1 MFYKKLLV
9 FFLISFGIFLNAGL
23 NAQSVERKYDS
34 GKKVYRLIPLR
45 NVDYEIV
52 NKVCRPWLD
61 KDGVLTHEKKRNSI
75 LVYAEPEIIVKIRK
89 FLDQT
94 ATPEYNIRIDID
106 KTGVQTDNTDRFEY
120 RYKRPQPIIKHK
132 DGKYYKYKDG
142 KYYKYK
148 KYNKYKKKDPRL
160 VLQSRRKTVNRNTS
174 QFIMTKS
181 GHPASLWVGKTIVDP
196 SWLRQV
202 IPMQTTTIGPN
213 SYTITT
219 DPPHMEDKMVDVG
232 VSMYV
237 LPRYIGNDL
246 IEVEVYP
253 EISRVVGKG
262 KSKAV
267 KVTNLVTKVVVKN
280 GARVYI
286 GGVIDQKREKYKNIF
301 GPDFFKRKDIGEIMN
316 MYIKATLLKPGESG
330 RRSPFPV
337 PRGRY

>member
-1 MFYKKLLV
+1 MVYRKLLALLLIV
-9 FFLISFGIFLNAGL
+9 FCVFINMGL
-23 NAQSVERKYDS
+23 NVQAAERKYDS

-52 NKVCRPWLD
+52 DKVCRPWLD

-120 RYKRPQPIIKHK
+120 RCKQPQPVV
-132 DGKYYKYKDG
+132 KYKDG

-148 KYNKYKKKDPRL
+148 KYKKYKSQKDPRL
-160 VLQSRRKTVNRNTS
+160 VLQSRRKTVSLNS
-174 QFIMTKS
+174 KQFIMTRS
-181 GHPASLWVGKTIVDP
+181 GYPASLWVGKTIVDP

-202 IPMQTTTIGPN
+202 IPLRRSTIGPN

-219 DPPHMEDKMVDVG
+219 DPPDMGDKMVDVG
-232 VSMYV
+232 MSLYV
-237 LPRYIGNDL
+237 LPRYLGNDL

-253 EISRVVGKG
+253 EISKVVGKG

-267 KVTNLVTKVVVKN
+267 KVTSLVTKVVVKN

-301 GPDFFKRKDIGEIMN
+301 GPEFFKHKGISEVMD
-316 MYIKATLLKPGESG
+316 MYITATVLKPGESG
-330 RRSPFPV
+330 RKSPFPI

>member
-1 MFYKKLLV
+1 MLYKKLLV
-9 FFLISFGIFLNAGL
+9 FFLISFSICLSAGL
-23 NAQSVERKYDS
+23 NAQAVERKYDS

-45 NVDYEIV
+45 NVDYEII

-120 RYKRPQPIIKHK
+120 RYKQPQPVI
-132 DGKYYKYKDG
+132 KYKDG

-148 KYNKYKKKDPRL
+148 KHKKYRRQKDPRL
-160 VLQSRRKTVNRNTS
+160 VLQSRRKTVSLNS
-174 QFIMTKS
+174 KQFIMTKS
-181 GHPASLWVGKTIVDP
+181 GYPASLWVGKTIVDP

-202 IPMQTTTIGPN
+202 IPLRTTTIGPN

-232 VSMYV
+232 VSLYV
-237 LPRYIGNDL
+237 LPRYLGNDL

-253 EISRVVGKG
+253 EISKVVGKG

-267 KVTNLVTKVVVKN
+267 KVTSLATKVVVKN

-286 GGVIDQKREKYKNIF
+286 GGVVDQKREKYKNIF
-301 GPDFFKRKDIGEIMN
+301 GPDFFKRKGVGEVMN
-316 MYIKATLLKPGESG
+316 MYITATVLKPGESG
-330 RRSPFPV
+330 RRSPFPI